1 MHLFLYTYPQ
11 TSVHKVEYLQP
22 MKGTNRHA
30 GIYDHITHV
39 NYFNTIK
46 LHALA
51 ELGTPCWKFQLG
63 TYLCMH
69 DVLAF
74 FPNLRGPP
82 EV

>member
-1 MHLFLYTYPQ
+1 MQEFMIML
-11 TSVHKVEYLQP
+11 
-22 MKGTNRHA
+22 
-30 GIYDHITHV
+30 
-39 NYFNTIK
+39 TI
-46 LHALA
+46 LTQLSYIVLA